1 MTSNSS
7 SQESQDDPRK
17 KCPQDGSV
25 CLPKCCPSNQV
36 TQHFFCIY
44 RRFENRSRDSLSLA
58 IPINKTIEH

>member
-36 TQHFFCIY
+36 THNFLCIY
-44 RRFENRSRDSLSLA
+44 RQFSIRSRDSLSLVS
-58 IPINKTIEH
+58 PNNKTIEH